1 MGLFSWLFGESEKET
16 IPEKENTE
24 EVKEETSKGRQ
35 VKYLN
40 IDEAQRKSYL
50 SDVRKLN
57 RLVEEANQIID
68 DCYPKLSV
76 GSRTV
81 LNLLEEPK
89 TKTGKDPKC
98 PYTLT
103 FNAHDNPGAI
113 YYFKDMSVA
122 GARFTVWKKQSSITI
137 DTGPNDGNMEVE
149 RITLTTLPEG
159 YRKRIYTKHPAPKK
173 SPQKNFKKYV
183 PDERDFAGQRDAS
196 RSYRKDIIQKYYS
209 EYPYDPFISEDRELN
224 STWLKQV
231 AMFPDQ
237 SLVKR
242 EMMTR
247 FKDGFLPGH
256 VYMLYWLD
264 KYPYGYRRVPSYFEY
279 KYGICFNK
287 ELKLLQRYGYVDDKW
302 KLTDKGMEKLK
313 EHYQVVENHH

>member
-1 MGLFSWLFGESEKET
+1 MGLFSWLFGTSEET
-16 IPEKENTE
+16 KPEAEDIE
-24 EVKEETSKGRQ
+24 EVKEETPKGRQ
-35 VKYLN
+35 VKYLD
-40 IDEAQRKSYL
+40 IDETQRKSYL

-57 RLVEEANQIID
+57 HLVEDANHIIA

-76 GSRTV
+76 GSRTI

-113 YYFKDMSVA
+113 YYFKDMTIA

-149 RITLTTLPEG
+149 RITLNTLPDG

-183 PDERDFAGQRDAS
+183 PDERDLAGQRDAS
-196 RSYRKDIIQKYYS
+196 KSYRKEIIQKYYS
-209 EYPYDPFISEDRELN
+209 DYLYDPFISEDREQN

-256 VYMLYWLD
+256 VFMLYWLD
-264 KYPYGYRRVPSYFEY
+264 KYPYGYRRIPSYFEY
-279 KYGICFNK
+279 KYGIGFVK
-287 ELKLLQRYGYVDDKW
+287 ELKLLQRYGYVDDKG
-302 KLTDKGMEKLK
+302 KPTDKGIEKLK
-313 EHYQVVENHH
+313 EHYEVVENHH

>member
-1 MGLFSWLFGESEKET
+1 MGLFSWLFGTSEET
-16 IPEKENTE
+16 KPEAEDIE
-24 EVKEETSKGRQ
+24 EVKEETPKGRQ
-35 VKYLN
+35 VKYLD
-40 IDEAQRKSYL
+40 IDETQRKSYL

-57 RLVEEANQIID
+57 HLVEDANHIIA

-76 GSRTV
+76 GSRTI

-113 YYFKDMSVA
+113 YYFKDMTIA

-149 RITLTTLPEG
+149 RITLNTLPDG
-159 YRKRIYTKHPAPKK
+159 YRKRIYTKHPASKK

-183 PDERDFAGQRDAS
+183 PDERDLAGQRDAS
-196 RSYRKDIIQKYYS
+196 KSYRKEIIQKYYS
-209 EYPYDPFISEDRELN
+209 DYLYDPFISEDREQN

-256 VYMLYWLD
+256 IYMLYWLD
-264 KYPYGYRRVPSYFEY
+264 KYPYGYRRIPSYFEY
-279 KYGICFNK
+279 KYGIGFVK
-287 ELKLLQRYGYVDDKW
+287 ELKLLQRYGYVDDKG
-302 KLTDKGMEKLK
+302 KPTDKGIEKLK
-313 EHYQVVENHH
+313 EHYEVVENHH

>member
-1 MGLFSWLFGESEKET
+1 MGLFSWLFGTSEET
-16 IPEKENTE
+16 KPEAEDIE
-24 EVKEETSKGRQ
+24 EVKEETPKGRQ
-35 VKYLN
+35 VKYLD
-40 IDEAQRKSYL
+40 IDETQRKSYL

-57 RLVEEANQIID
+57 HLVEDANHIIA

-76 GSRTV
+76 GSRTI

-113 YYFKDMSVA
+113 YYFKDMTIA

-149 RITLTTLPEG
+149 RITLNTLPDG
-159 YRKRIYTKHPAPKK
+159 YRKRIYTKHPASKK

-183 PDERDFAGQRDAS
+183 PDERDLAGQRDAS
-196 RSYRKDIIQKYYS
+196 KSYRKEIIQKYYS
-209 EYPYDPFISEDRELN
+209 DYLYDPFISEDREQN

-264 KYPYGYRRVPSYFEY
+264 KYPYGYRRIPSYFEY
-279 KYGICFNK
+279 KYGIGFVK
-287 ELKLLQRYGYVDDKW
+287 ELKLLQRYGYVDDKG
-302 KLTDKGMEKLK
+302 KPTDKGIEKLK
-313 EHYQVVENHH
+313 EHYEVVENHH